1 MFGFSCLHWRNAWEW
16 AQRNF
21 QPGEPGKSP
30 VGRYVEE
37 LRIETARRLL
47 ERTTQGMD
55 EIADCLVAAMF

>member
-1 MFGFSCLHWRNAWEW
+1 
-16 AQRNF
+16 
-21 QPGEPGKSP
+21 

-55 EIADCLVAAMF
+55 EIADCFGSGDVLARAFTRILRLTPGEYRSRFRSLGIGK

>member
-1 MFGFSCLHWRNAWEW
+1 
-16 AQRNF
+16 
-21 QPGEPGKSP
+21 